1 MMLSSRA
8 RGSGGHA
15 DAAPRTMHLWNSF
28 QLHSRPV
35 EAFVQVQERLWN
47 QVLEDA
53 GSDMPLSALFQA
65 LASSEAFKECP
76 VRKKEALPGSC
87 CFFEVTWRPGFG
99 LVFVDPFSSHVFAAL
114 KQFLNWM
121 TLLRA
126 WPLQVAL
133 GRRSQRPLASC
144 CQCPACWTRTSIPS
158 CPL

>member
-1 MMLSSRA
+1 MQRQGPCTCGTPFSSTRDRLRPSCRCK
-8 RGSGGHA
+8 RGFGTKFWKMPG
-15 DAAPRTMHLWNSF
+15 RTCPG
-28 QLHSRPV
+28 LHSSKLWRV
-35 EAFVQVQERLWN
+35 VRL
-47 QVLEDA
+47 
-53 GSDMPLSALFQA
+53 SKSAPFA
-65 LASSEAFKECP
+65 
-76 VRKKEALPGSC
+76 KKEALPGSC